1 MINVGIIAPSSV
13 VPKVEFEIGVQYLKD
28 SELNVTVHPTV
39 LGQHY
44 FYPASDEDRAR
55 AFLDYTFN
63 DDIDAL
69 WCARG
74 GYGATQLLPF
84 LEKVT
89 RKRKPKR
96 KVLLGYSDATALLE
110 FVRTQWGW
118 ETIHAPMP
126 SLRTFSILKE
136 KESGSLL
143 NYLTHAC
150 NKEEKLYPTSFKLEW
165 VYKPKIVKTVQAPL
179 VGGNLAV
186 WNSLIGTPYAGAA
199 AKKILFF
206 EDIQE
211 NIPRVNRMLHQLE
224 QSGGLKDVE
233 AIVLGDFLE
242 CNDSVAQ
249 CLESP
254 LSKKLTTEER
264 ETFLRHPPK
273 EAMITIRKL
282 YAPEESLDYVF
293 RSLGERTRIPV
304 LKGVPVGHGPH
315 YFPLYL
321 GKKHT
326 LSMNGNFSIVR

>member
-1 MINVGIIAPSSV
+1 MINVGIVAPSSV
-13 VPKVEFEIGVQYLKD
+13 VPKTEFEIGVDYLKSCD
-28 SELNVTVHPTV
+28 LNVTVHATV
-39 LGQHY
+39 LGQY
-44 FYPASDEDRAR
+44 FFYPASDEDRAR

-63 DDIDAL
+63 DAIDAI

-74 GYGATQLLPF
+74 GYGATHLLPF

-150 NKEEKLYPTSFKLEW
+150 NKEEKLYPTSCKLDW
-165 VYKPKIVKTVQAPL
+165 IYKPKTIKTVQAPL

-186 WNSLIGTPYAGAA
+186 WNSLLGTPYAGVAE
-199 AKKILFF
+199 KKILFF
-206 EDIQE
+206 EEIQE

-224 QSGGLKDVE
+224 QSGGLKGVE
-233 AIVLGDFLE
+233 AIVLGDFLD
-242 CNDSVAQ
+242 CQDSVGQ

-254 LSKKLTTEER
+254 LPKNWSAEEKAA
-264 ETFLRHPPK
+264 FLRHPPK
-273 EAMITIRKL
+273 EVLGNIRKL
-282 YAPEESLDYVF
+282 YPPAESLDFIF

-304 LKGVPVGHGPH
+304 LKGMPVGHGPN

>member
-1 MINVGIIAPSSV
+1 MIQVGIVAPSSM
-13 VPKVEFEIGVQYLKD
+13 VPKIEFEIGVEYLKSCD
-28 SELNVTVHPTV
+28 LNVTIHPTV
-39 LGQHY
+39 LGQHF

-63 DDIDAL
+63 DAIEVI

-74 GYGATQLLPF
+74 GYGATHLLPF

-110 FVRTQWGW
+110 FARTQWGW

-126 SLRTFSILKE
+126 SLRTFSVLNE

-165 VYKPKIVKTVQAPL
+165 IYKPKTIKTVQAPL

-186 WNSLIGTPYAGAA
+186 WNSLIGTPYAGVAD
-199 AKKILFF
+199 KKILFF
-206 EDIQE
+206 EEIQE
-211 NIPRVNRMLHQLE
+211 NIPRVNRMLHHLE
-224 QSGGLKDVE
+224 QSGGLRGVE
-233 AIVLGDFLE
+233 AIVLGDFLD
-242 CNDSVAQ
+242 CNDSVGN

-254 LSKKLTTEER
+254 PPKTLSAEDRVTY
-264 ETFLRHPPK
+264 LRHPPQQ
-273 EAMITIRKL
+273 ALVPIRKIL
-282 YAPEESLDYVF
+282 PPEESLDYVF
-293 RSLGERTRIPV
+293 RTLGERTRIPI
-304 LKGVPVGHGPH
+304 LKGMPVGHGKNH
-315 YFPLYL
+315 FPLYL